1 MTLRHRD
8 DSECR
13 LREGSALFRSD
24 DRAGT
29 CTRATRPPVTPAYAR
44 AVVEIRPADP
54 SHVARI
60 AEVLGRAFVT
70 EPMMT
75 WPLGGRSD
83 DLEERCIRAYALF
96 LGPLLDEGLVWETA
110 DGHGALVLVSPDQTD
125 VWDDA
130 VAHVDHSATHD
141 VTGDGGLRHERFWEW
156 VATKIPA

>member
-1 MTLRHRD
+1 MRLTVNGTSQMSARAHRRGRGRID
-8 DSECR
+8 VEV
-13 LREGSALFRSD
+13 
-24 DRAGT
+24 
-29 CTRATRPPVTPAYAR
+29 PPVKDCVRDALPYAR
-44 AVVEIRPADP
+44 AVAEIRPADP
-54 SHVARI
+54 SHIARV

-141 VTGDGGLRHERFWEW
+141 VTG
-156 VATKIPA
+156 